1 MRTTNFTNHS
11 DDKRTLTI
19 KANRLG
25 SVEEIISFLND
36 IEKAYNGVLC
46 FERNIESVLSSYGN
60 SISLPLEILDY
71 DIKEEDKLI
80 LRKISIQSPG
90 FWELAGNLNPIQQIR
105 EFLKDHHERKKDK
118 LYRMRQEKERND
130 LELEKLRL
138 SVISDKIEMLESI
151 GYPKEDIK
159 NMVESLVLKPLEK
172 LSIHQDNHLI
182 NDVVD
187 DRYSRSQSELDY

>member
-46 FERNIESVLSSYGN
+46 FERNIESILSSYGN

-105 EFLKDHHERKKDK
+105 EFLKDHHERKKDR

>member
-46 FERNIESVLSSYGN
+46 FERNIESILSSYGN
-60 SISLPLEILDY
+60 SRSLPLEMLDY
-71 DIKEEDKLI
+71 EIEEEDKLI
-80 LRKISIQSPG
+80 LHTISIQSPG
-90 FWELAGNLNPIQQIR
+90 FWEFVGSLNPLQQIR
-105 EFLKDHHERKKDK
+105 EFLKDHHERKKDR
-118 LYRMRQEKERND
+118 LYRTRQEEERNE

>member
-11 DDKRTLTI
+11 DDKSTLTI
-19 KANRLG
+19 NANRLG

-36 IEKAYNGVLC
+36 IEKAYNGILC
-46 FERNIESVLSSYGN
+46 FEREIDSILSSYGN
-60 SISLPLEILDY
+60 NRSLPLEIFDY
-71 DIKEEDKLI
+71 NIKEEDKLI
-80 LRKISIQSPG
+80 LNKIRIQSPG
-90 FWELAGNLNPIQQIR
+90 LWEFIGSINPIQQIR
-105 EFLKDHHERKKDK
+105 EFLKDHHERKKDR

-159 NMVESLVLKPLEK
+159 NIVESLVLKPLEK

-187 DRYSRSQSELDY
+187 DRYSGSQSDLDY